1 MQIIQIHAHASKVR
15 RVRESGFWDEPD
27 DDITQIVPSAPVTEM
42 GKEYEEKEC
51 DTNRS
56 VNQNTPIGSQFYSPT
71 HSPPRA
77 QGVVYLA
84 KHLAK
89 VGGLSLLAC

>member
-42 GKEYEEKEC
+42 GRNTRK
-51 DTNRS
+51 RS
-56 VNQNTPIGSQFYSPT
+56 VTRIEVSIKIPQ
-71 HSPPRA
+71 
-77 QGVVYLA
+77 
-84 KHLAK
+84 
-89 VGGLSLLAC
+89 